1 VKYERDYRREFL
13 ERWAILNIAY
23 AAAFWISLSLLWENP
38 LISAMIK
45 DEPARLVVR
54 ALFLHFFPLNVMYM
68 LASAYCHHRPSSR
81 WHEHRVFFLMLLI
94 VGVLW
99 GLFLP
104 DEMVSH

>member
-1 VKYERDYRREFL
+1 MKYERDYRREFL

-23 AAAFWISLSLLWENP
+23 LIAFWISFSLLWESP

-45 DEPARLVVR
+45 EDPAPMVVR
-54 ALFLHFFPLNVMYM
+54 ALFLHFFPLNVMYVV
-68 LASAYCHHRPSSR
+68 ASAYCHHLPSAR

-104 DEMVSH
+104 GELVNR